1 MKNDNI
7 QNITFEKQWNKVYK
21 DFSSLEINIISSL
34 STHEKEFIEMI
45 TFLKKVKKIFNILKF
60 NLLKFKDKLSGI
72 NNDMKIQIKSS
83 EKHFWRIIIYII
95 KWWFCK

>member
-1 MKNDNI
+1 
-7 QNITFEKQWNKVYK
+7 
-21 DFSSLEINIISSL
+21 
-34 STHEKEFIEMI
+34 MI

-83 EKHFWRIIIYII
+83 EKHF
-95 KWWFCK
+95 